1 MVKKITIKVFPGSR
15 KNQVLPV
22 ADEQIDLKVYTTAP
36 ANENKANISIIK
48 LLSKYLKIPKS
59 KILIG
64 KGEQNKIKTI
74 EILS

>member
-1 MVKKITIKVFPGSR
+1 MSKKIKIKAYPASK

-48 LLSKYLKIPKS
+48 LLSKYFKIPKS
-59 KILIG
+59 AIIIS
-64 KGEQNKIKTI
+64 KGEKNKIKTI
-74 EILS
+74 EIIS